1 MARLPYWLPR
11 CGAAAALSGIAL
23 AVWVGR
29 RALAPLRDVAD
40 RAARDFSEELGARL
54 PDPRGSARAST
65 IESCN
70 RMVGSLQWRIDRE
83 YRLFGDVGHEPRTPL
98 NTRTASVDVLDRY
111 EEDLLPRAR
120 QALELVTADVH
131 DLLGLLDDLL
141 ALARVEAGLD
151 QSDVDQLSVREL
163 LVHTLRGSRRPAELL
178 TVNDDVT
185 MFGRKLELE
194 RAVANLLENADQ
206 RGDDIVAGTVSPD
219 CDEAAIAVD
228 DAPGVLSDDLERV
241 SGRRTPDTPEDR
253 AGAGSR
259 DRSILSRP
267 GRLRRASR
275 MRLGTT
281 IRLPVVEGE
290 GRHRPVTRP

>member
-1 MARLPYWLPR
+1 
-11 CGAAAALSGIAL
+11 
-23 AVWVGR
+23 
-29 RALAPLRDVAD
+29 
-40 RAARDFSEELGARL
+40 
-54 PDPRGSARAST
+54 
-65 IESCN
+65 
-70 RMVGSLQWRIDRE
+70 MVGSLQWRIDRE
-83 YRLFGDVGHEPRTPL
+83 YRLFGDVGHELRTPL

-111 EEDLLPRAR
+111 EEDLLPSAR
-120 QALELVTADVH
+120 QALELVTGDVH

-194 RAVANLLENADQ
+194 RAVANLLESADQ
-206 RGDDIVAGTVSPD
+206 RGDDIVAGTVPLD
-219 CDEAAIAVD
+219 CDEAAIAAD

-241 SGRRTPDTPEDR
+241 SGHRTNRAGRRPVTPEDR
-253 AGAGSR
+253 VGACSR
-259 DRSILSRP
+259 DSSILSRP